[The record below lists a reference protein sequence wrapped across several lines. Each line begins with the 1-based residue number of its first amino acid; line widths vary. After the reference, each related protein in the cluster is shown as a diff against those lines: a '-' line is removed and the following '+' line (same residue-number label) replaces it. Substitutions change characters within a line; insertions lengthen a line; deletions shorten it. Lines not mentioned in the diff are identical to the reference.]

1 MHVHTFYVYSCVCE
15 AWEVPYLFTHS
26 IITAKLRI
34 VAARW
39 VQEAYK
45 SPSILE
51 MLYIFG
57 GRAGV
62 NAY

>member
-1 MHVHTFYVYSCVCE
+1 M
-15 AWEVPYLFTHS
+15 PYPFLAALFTHS

-34 VAARW
+34 VAVRW

-51 MLYIFG
+51 MLSLVG
-57 GRAGV
+57 ELV
-62 NAY
+62 